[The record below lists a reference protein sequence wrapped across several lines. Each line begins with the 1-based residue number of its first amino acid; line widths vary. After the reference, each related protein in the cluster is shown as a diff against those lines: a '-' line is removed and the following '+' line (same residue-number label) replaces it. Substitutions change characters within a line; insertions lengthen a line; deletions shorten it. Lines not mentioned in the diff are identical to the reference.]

1 MENQAIEQKLA
12 ERPQVAVEIV
22 AIAASAGGLNAIT
35 EVLAGLPA
43 QFPAAIVIVQHLDP
57 KHRSF
62 MVDILSRRTSLIV
75 KQAATGD
82 VLQAGTVYIAPPNY
96 HVLVEPDRT
105 LALTQSAP
113 VHFVRPSADLLFDS
127 VATSYK
133 AAAIAVVLSGSG
145 TDGAMGVQSIA
156 KMGGTVIAQ
165 DQATSEFFGMPSA
178 AIRTGAVDSIL
189 PLSQIAPEL
198 IALVTASN
206 S

>member
-1 MENQAIEQKLA
+1 LKNQSTEQKLA
-12 ERPQVAVEIV
+12 ELPQVAVEIV
-22 AIAASAGGLNAIT
+22 AIATSAGGLNAIT

-43 QFPAAIVIVQHLDP
+43 QFPAAIVIVQHLAP
-57 KHRSF
+57 KHHSF
-62 MVDILSRRTSLIV
+62 MVDILSRRTPLIV
-75 KQAATGD
+75 KQAAAGD

-96 HVLVEPDRT
+96 HLLVEQDRT
-105 LALTQSAP
+105 LALTQSAL